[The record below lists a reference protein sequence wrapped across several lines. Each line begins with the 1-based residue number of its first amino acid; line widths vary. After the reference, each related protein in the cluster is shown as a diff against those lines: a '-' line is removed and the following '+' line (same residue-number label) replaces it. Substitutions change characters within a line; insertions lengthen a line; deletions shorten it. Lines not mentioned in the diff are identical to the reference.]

1 MKMRNQSQ
9 IAARNNAIGQSAL
22 GSYFREDS
30 TGGSLVVDDG
40 CDYFIVSLDW
50 RMLDAAPE
58 KVFSRSSTTGG
69 IIGYMKCTTEALKA
83 FISNKSARAVAHQTP
98 TAVSPAS
105 VLDMVR
111 NAFGLNVSDTAEV
124 FQITRQTAYQWMKL
138 SAMEQVRSHA
148 DRERIKVLYRAAQ
161 FWNEQPMLKGRWL
174 RAILPTGITV
184 LDILKANTIDLD
196 TLKAAYATLSGSSVQ
211 RRQDE
216 GERAAKAATSLANA
230 FAGLGS
236 GRQERKATR

>member
-1 MKMRNQSQ
+1 MRNQSQ
-9 IAARNNAIGQSAL
+9 VAARNNAIRQRAMGR
-22 GSYFREDS
+22 YFMDDS
-30 TGGSLVVDDG
+30 TGGSLVVDEGNG
-40 CDYFIVSLDW
+40 CYIVAHVWSTV
-50 RMLDAAPE
+50 DADPTQH
-58 KVFSRSSTTGG
+58 FSRSSTAGEV
-69 IIGYMKCTTEALKA
+69 IGYVKNMTGVLMVRIMDKPSLT
-83 FISNKSARAVAHQTP
+83 VAQLIP
-98 TAVSPAS
+98 AAISPAS

-174 RAILPTGITV
+174 RAILPTGVTV

-196 TLKAAYATLSGSSVQ
+196 TLKAAYATLSGSSIQ
-211 RRQDE
+211 RRQEE

>member
-1 MKMRNQSQ
+1 MRNLSQ
-9 IAARNNAIGQSAL
+9 AAARKNVIRQRAMN
-22 GSYFREDS
+22 SYFMGDG
-30 TGGSLVVDDG
+30 TGGSLLADDG
-40 CDYFIVSLDW
+40 RGCYIVSHAW
-50 RMLDAAPE
+50 STVDANPTQD
-58 KVFSRSSTTGG
+58 FSRSSTTGE
-69 IIGYMKCTTEALKA
+69 IIEYVKCMTGVLMSHITD
-83 FISNKSARAVAHQTP
+83 KSARAVAHQIQ

-174 RAILPTGITV
+174 RAILPTGVTV
-184 LDILKANTIDLD
+184 LDILTANTIDID
-196 TLKAAYATLSGSSVQ
+196 TLKAAYATLSGNSAQ

-216 GERAAKAATSLANA
+216 GGRAAKAATSLANA

>member
-1 MKMRNQSQ
+1 MRNQSQ
-9 IAARNNAIGQSAL
+9 VAARNYAIRQRAM
-22 GSYFREDS
+22 GSYFMEDS
-30 TGGSLVVDDG
+30 TGGSLVVNDG
-40 CDYFIVSLDW
+40 RGYYIVSHDW
-50 RMLDAAPE
+50 TTVDANPTQQ
-58 KVFSRSSTTGG
+58 FSRSSTTGEF
-69 IIGYMKCTTEALKA
+69 IEYVKYTTEALKA
-83 FISNKSARAVAHQTP
+83 FISNKSVRAVAHQTP
-98 TAVSPAS
+98 AAVSPAS
-105 VLDMVR
+105 VLDIVR

-174 RAILPTGITV
+174 RAILPTGVTV
-184 LDILKANTIDLD
+184 LDILKVNTIDLD
-196 TLKAAYATLSGSSVQ
+196 TLKAAYATLSSSSAQ

-216 GERAAKAATSLANA
+216 GERAAKAVTSLANA

-236 GRQERKATR
+236 GRQEGKATR

>member
-1 MKMRNQSQ
+1 MRNQSQ
-9 IAARNNAIGQSAL
+9 VAARNNAIRQRAMGR
-22 GSYFREDS
+22 YFMDDS

-40 CDYFIVSLDW
+40 RGYYIVSHGW
-50 RMLDAAPE
+50 STVDAAPAQS
-58 KVFSRSSTTGG
+58 FSRSSTAGEFIEYVKCMTGVL
-69 IIGYMKCTTEALKA
+69 TA
-83 FISNKSARAVAHQTP
+83 FITEKPTRTVAHQIP
-98 TAVSPAS
+98 AAVSPAS

-174 RAILPTGITV
+174 RAILPTGVTV

-196 TLKAAYATLSGSSVQ
+196 TLKAAYATLSGSSAQ